1 MVFSSVPPLLCAF
14 GSCTLNRT
22 SWTTRDHLQ
31 ETRQFGVGC
40 PFSRR
45 TPYFG
50 KLACDIED
58 GQTRTLLSHFSSSS
72 FSVVHESIWTLV
84 DFLWTR
90 CAYCAKWFLDFISG
104 RMRQRLSWLNYR
116 GLEQTWRLENSRIII
131 TTVVSYF
138 RSNVYFFVYSTFK
151 FFREVI
157 VNLKFRETHLTFR
170 SMTRDFFIFLL
181 FICVARNVI
190 EF

>member
-58 GQTRTLLSHFSSSS
+58 GQTRILLSHSFFFFHFSPTQWLTKRIR
-72 FSVVHESIWTLV
+72 ELV
-84 DFLWTR
+84 DSLRIGWCVLYEMVFF
-90 CAYCAKWFLDFISG
+90 KISLAT
-104 RMRQRLSWLNYR
+104 MNV
-116 GLEQTWRLENSRIII
+116 IKFP
-131 TTVVSYF
+131 TVVSYSC
-138 RSNVYFFVYSTFK
+138 SNETSCTLYNTYNAYAKLST
-151 FFREVI
+151 
-157 VNLKFRETHLTFR
+157 VNVQILPWVTVGLKFRQTHLTFR
-170 SMTRDFFIFLL
+170 SMTRDFFL
-181 FICVARNVI
+181 FFVVHLWL
-190 EF
+190 EM